1 MTMVR
6 DILRTDVVDLGDGA
20 SGDVSIDAVVAG
32 RRDVAEG
39 VVELVLEAA
48 DGGDLPE
55 WEPGAHIDIILSD
68 GAIRQYS
75 LCGDPTD
82 RKSFRVAILL
92 EQEGDGGSRRI
103 HAELHRGISVE
114 IKGPRNHFPL
124 HDAPRYLFIAGGIG
138 VTPLIPMMRAAEAS
152 GAEWRFVYGGRSES
166 TMGYVDELRAEGSQ
180 VAIWPEDSKGLI
192 DLPQLLGTPEEGTLI
207 YSCGPEPLLAAV
219 EELCASWPRGALNL
233 ERFSAVEVDTSA
245 DTGFEVELQQT
256 GTTLHVRDDQSIL
269 EVVTEA
275 GVYVSTSCTEGTCG
289 SCETVI
295 VEGTAEHRDVVLS
308 PEEQDAQETMM
319 ICVSRASC
327 PRLVLDL

>member
-1 MTMVR
+1 MTMLQDPLR
-6 DILRTDVVDLGDGA
+6 ADIVHLGDGS

-48 DGGDLPE
+48 DGGDLPV
-55 WEPGAHIDIILSD
+55 WEPGAHIDIVLDD

-75 LCGDPTD
+75 LCGDPADPTTY
-82 RKSFRVAILL
+82 RVAILR
-92 EQEGDGGSRRI
+92 EPDGRGGSRRI
-103 HAELHRGISVE
+103 HEELHPGARVE

-124 HDAPRYLFIAGGIG
+124 RESPRYLFIAGGIG
-138 VTPLIPMMRAAEAS
+138 VTPLIPMMRAAEAA

-166 TMGYVDELRAEGSQ
+166 TMGYVDELRAWGDR
-180 VAIWPEDSKGLI
+180 VTIWPEDSHGLI
-192 DLPQLLGTPEEGTLI
+192 DLERLLGSPEEGTLV

-219 EELCASWPRGALNL
+219 EKRCATWPQGSLNL
-233 ERFSAVEVDTSA
+233 ERFSAVEVDTSR
-245 DTGFEVELQQT
+245 DSGFDVELRQT
-256 GTTLHVRDDQSIL
+256 GTTLHVDEDQTIL

-289 SCETVI
+289 SCETTI
-295 VEGTAEHRDVVLS
+295 LEGTADHRDVVLS

-319 ICVSRASC
+319 ICVSRATC

>member
-1 MTMVR
+1 M
-6 DILRTDVVDLGDGA
+6 
-20 SGDVSIDAVVAG
+20 
-32 RRDVAEG
+32 
-39 VVELVLEAA
+39 
-48 DGGDLPE
+48 
-55 WEPGAHIDIILSD
+55 
-68 GAIRQYS
+68 
-75 LCGDPTD
+75 
-82 RKSFRVAILL
+82 
-92 EQEGDGGSRRI
+92 
-103 HAELHRGISVE
+103 
-114 IKGPRNHFPL
+114 
-124 HDAPRYLFIAGGIG
+124 
-138 VTPLIPMMRAAEAS
+138 
-152 GAEWRFVYGGRSES
+152 
-166 TMGYVDELRAEGSQ
+166 
-180 VAIWPEDSKGLI
+180 
-192 DLPQLLGTPEEGTLI
+192 
-207 YSCGPEPLLAAV
+207 